1 MKRRII
7 LLISALIISI
17 NVNAQLDRSIQ
28 PKGGPTPKIK
38 LEKPQEFKL
47 KNGVKVLVVE
57 NHKLPR
63 VAYSLSIDNRPIIEG
78 EKAGVTS
85 LLGSIL
91 GNGTTTIPKD
101 EFNEEIDFLGASLN
115 IGFSGGFASTLTRNN
130 ERVVELMA
138 DAVINPLLSE
148 EEFNKEKDKLIE
160 ALKAEKKSLDA
171 IAGRVGSALSYGKN
185 HAYGEF
191 ITEESLNNI
200 TFEDVLEYHE
210 RYFKPN
216 NSYLVVIGDVNYKEI
231 KSMISDKFGAWKK
244 GKSHTDPI
252 PVLTPNVNL
261 TEINFIDLPTATQ
274 SSISVTNN
282 VDLKMNDKD
291 YHAALITNNILG
303 GGGEGY
309 LFKNLREDKGY
320 TYGAYSSLGS
330 SRYGVSRF
338 TAGAKVRNV
347 VTDSAV
353 VEIIKEINRI
363 KTENVDAELLKNAK
377 AKYVGNFIRRIENPQ
392 VGAKYAVDI
401 KLNDL
406 PKDFYE
412 TYLEKINAVSAE
424 DVKRVANKYFNY
436 PNGTRIIVVGKGSDV
451 ADNLAENVGWPV
463 TYFDHYA
470 NSIAKPVFN
479 KAIPEGLTASQV
491 MNNYINAIGGRDLLE
506 SVNTVI
512 QKGDLVVPPGSPFKP
527 QVIIKHKLPNKYF
540 FTIEASMPGQSMA
553 NNSMGRSGRRG
564 PSSGGM
570 RPASA
575 PSMSGNK
582 MTLMKF
588 TFDGETGYLEA
599 QGQRTP
605 LEEEQINEMKSN
617 NEIWE
622 ELGYSEDEIE
632 LVSIN
637 SIDFKDAYKVK
648 ITEGEKIS
656 YRYYGVDSGLLL
668 SDEKQDDNNNIT
680 ATFYSD
686 YRDVNGVKF
695 PFYVNITA
703 QKMEVN
709 MTEILI
715 NEELKDS
722 EF

>member
-7 LLISALIISI
+7 LLISVLIISI
-17 NVNAQLDRSIQ
+17 NVNAQLDRSVQ

-38 LEKPQEFKL
+38 LDKPQEFKL
-47 KNGVKVLVVE
+47 KNGIKVLVVE

-63 VAYSLSIDNRPIIEG
+63 VSYSLRIDNNPIIEG
-78 EKAGVTS
+78 DKTGVTS

-115 IGFSGGFASTLTRNN
+115 IGFSGGFASTLSKNN
-130 ERVVELMA
+130 ERVVELMT
-138 DAVINPLLSE
+138 DAIINPLLSE
-148 EEFNKEKDKLIE
+148 EEFNKEKEKLIE
-160 ALKAEKKSLDA
+160 ALKADKKSLDA
-171 IAGRVGSALSYGKN
+171 IANRVGSALSYGKN

-191 ITEESLNNI
+191 VTEETLNNI
-200 TFEDVLEYHE
+200 TFADVLQYHK

-231 KSMISDKFGAWKK
+231 KSLISEKFGAWKK
-244 GKSHTDPI
+244 GKSYSDPI
-252 PVLTPNVNL
+252 PELTPNVNL

-282 VDLKMNDKD
+282 VNLKMNDKD

-320 TYGAYSSLGS
+320 TYGAYSNLGS

-347 VTDSAV
+347 VADSAV
-353 VEIIKEINRI
+353 VEIIKEITRI

-377 AKYVGNFIRRIENPQ
+377 AKYVGNFIRRLESPQ
-392 VGAKYAVDI
+392 TIANYALNI

-412 TYLEKINAVSAE
+412 TYLEKINAVSAA

-436 PNGTRIIVVGKGSDV
+436 PNGTRIIVVGKGSEV
-451 ADNLAENVGWPV
+451 ADNLTENVGWPV

-479 KAIPEGLTASQV
+479 KAIPDGLTASQV
-491 MNNYINAIGGRDLLE
+491 INNYINSIGGRVLLE
-506 SVNTVI
+506 SVNT
-512 QKGDLVVPPGSPFKP
+512 LVSKAEVTIPGAPFRP
-527 QVIIKHKLPNKYF
+527 QMTIKQMAPNKSS
-540 FTIEASMPGQSMA
+540 TKMEVNMNGQ
-553 NNSMGRSGRRG
+553 
-564 PSSGGM
+564 
-570 RPASA
+570 
-575 PSMSGNK
+575 K
-582 MTLMKF
+582 MTLMKSS
-588 TFDGETGYLEA
+588 FDGETGYTEG
-599 QGQRTP
+599 QGQRKTMD
-605 LEEEQINEMKSN
+605 EKQIDRAKAVKG
-617 NEIWE
+617 IFE
-622 ELGYSEDEIE
+622 ELYYSEDEIE
-632 LVSIN
+632 LISIN

-648 ITEGEKIS
+648 IIEGEKIS

-668 SDEKQDDNNNIT
+668 SVEEEVDNNIVSTN
-680 ATFYSD
+680 YND
-686 YRDVNGVKF
+686 YRVVNGIKF
-695 PFYVNITA
+695 PFYTEIAAQGLKLNI
-703 QKMEVN
+703 
-709 MTEILI
+709 TEILI

-722 EF
+722 DF

>member
-47 KNGVKVLVVE
+47 KNGIKVLVVE

-78 EKAGVTS
+78 DKAGVTS

-91 GNGTTTIPKD
+91 GNGTTTISKD

-160 ALKAEKKSLDA
+160 ALKADKKSLDA

-191 ITEESLNNI
+191 ITEETLNNI

-320 TYGAYSSLGS
+320 TYGAYSRLGS

-451 ADNLAENVGWPV
+451 AANLAENVGWPV

-470 NSIAKPVFN
+470 NPIAKPVFN

-506 SVNTVI
+506 SVNTLV
-512 QKGDLVVPPGSPFKP
+512 QKADVTIPAPFKP
-527 QVIIKHKLPNKYF
+527 QATIKQMVPNKYSMKM
-540 FTIEASMPGQSMA
+540 EANMNGQTMKL
-553 NNSMGRSGRRG
+553 
-564 PSSGGM
+564 GGM
-570 RPASA
+570 S
-575 PSMSGNK
+575 
-582 MTLMKF
+582 
-588 TFDGETGYLEA
+588 FDGETGYNEGP
-599 QGQRTP
+599 QGRST
-605 LEEEQINEMKSN
+605 LDEKVINDLKAVKG
-617 NEIWE
+617 IFP
-622 ELGYSEDEIE
+622 ELYYSEDEIE
-632 LVSIN
+632 LISIN

-648 ITEGEKIS
+648 ITEDKKVS
-656 YRYYGVDSGLLL
+656 YRYYSVDSSLLL
-668 SDEKQDDNNNIT
+668 SGEEQDDNNNIT
-680 ATFYSD
+680 SQNYGD
-686 YRDVNGVKF
+686 YRDVNGIKF
-695 PFYVNITA
+695 PFYIDIPSQKLELNI
-703 QKMEVN
+703 
-709 MTEILI
+709 TEILI
-715 NEELKDS
+715 NVELKDS
-722 EF
+722 DF

>member
-7 LLISALIISI
+7 LLITALIISI

-47 KNGVKVLVVE
+47 KNGIKVLVVE

-130 ERVVELMA
+130 ERVVELMT

-160 ALKAEKKSLDA
+160 ALKADKKSLDA

-191 ITEESLNNI
+191 ISEETLNNI

-231 KSMISDKFGAWKK
+231 KSLISEKFGAWKK

-252 PVLTPNVNL
+252 PLLTPNVNL

-282 VDLKMNDKD
+282 VDLKMNDED

-424 DVKRVANKYFNY
+424 DVKRVANRYFNY

-451 ADNLAENVGWPV
+451 ADNLTENVGWPV

-506 SVNTVI
+506 SVNTLV
-512 QKGDLVVPPGSPFKP
+512 QKADVTIPAPFKP
-527 QVIIKHKLPNKYF
+527 QATIKQKVPNKYSMKM
-540 FTIEASMPGQSMA
+540 EASMNGQTMKL
-553 NNSMGRSGRRG
+553 
-564 PSSGGM
+564 GGM
-570 RPASA
+570 S
-575 PSMSGNK
+575 
-582 MTLMKF
+582 
-588 TFDGETGYLEA
+588 FDGETGYNEGP
-599 QGQRTP
+599 QGRNT
-605 LEEEQINEMKSN
+605 LDEKVINDLKAVKG
-617 NEIWE
+617 IFP
-622 ELGYSEDEIE
+622 ELYYSEDEIE
-632 LVSIN
+632 LISIN

-648 ITEGEKIS
+648 ITEGKKVS
-656 YRYYGVDSGLLL
+656 YRYYSVDSSLLL
-668 SDEKQDDNNNIT
+668 SEEQQDDSNNIT
-680 ATFYSD
+680 SQNYGD
-686 YRDVNGVKF
+686 YRDINGIKF
-695 PFYVNITA
+695 PFYIDIPS
-703 QKMEVN
+703 QKLELNV
-709 MTEILI
+709 TEILI

-722 EF
+722 DF

>member
-7 LLISALIISI
+7 LLITALIISI

-47 KNGVKVLVVE
+47 KNGIKVLVVE

-63 VAYSLSIDNRPIIEG
+63 VTYSLSVDNRPIIEG

-91 GNGTTTIPKD
+91 GNGTTTISKD

-160 ALKAEKKSLDA
+160 ALKADKKSLDA
-171 IAGRVGSALSYGKN
+171 IAGRVGGALSYGKN

-191 ITEESLNNI
+191 ITEETLNNI
-200 TFEDVLEYHE
+200 TFEDVLEYHKK
-210 RYFKPN
+210 YFKPN

-252 PVLTPNVNL
+252 PLLTPNVNL

-282 VDLKMNDKD
+282 VDLKMNDED

-377 AKYVGNFIRRIENPQ
+377 AKYVGSFIRRIENPQ

-412 TYLEKINAVSAE
+412 TYLEKINAVSAA
-424 DVKRVANKYFNY
+424 DVKRVANRYFNY

-451 ADNLAENVGWPV
+451 ADNLTENMGWPV

-470 NSIAKPVFN
+470 NPIAKPVFN
-479 KAIPEGLTASQV
+479 KAIPEGLTASEV
-491 MNNYINAIGGRDLLE
+491 INNYINAIGGRDLLE
-506 SVNTVI
+506 SVNT
-512 QKGDLVVPPGSPFKP
+512 LVFKAEVTIPGAPFRP
-527 QVIIKHKLPNKYF
+527 QMTIKQMAPNKSS
-540 FTIEASMPGQSMA
+540 TKMEVNMNGQ
-553 NNSMGRSGRRG
+553 
-564 PSSGGM
+564 
-570 RPASA
+570 
-575 PSMSGNK
+575 K
-582 MTLMKF
+582 MTLMKSS
-588 TFDGETGYLEA
+588 FDGETGYIEQ
-599 QGQRTP
+599 QGQRKAMD
-605 LEEEQINEMKSN
+605 EK
-617 NEIWE
+617 EIDKAKAVKGIFE
-622 ELGYSEDEIE
+622 ELYYSEDEIE
-632 LVSIN
+632 LMSIN

-648 ITEGEKIS
+648 ITEGEKVS

-668 SDEKQDDNNNIT
+668 SVEEQDDNNNIVST
-680 ATFYSD
+680 NYGD
-686 YRDVNGVKF
+686 YRDIDGIKF
-695 PFYVNITA
+695 PFSTEIPS
-703 QKMEVN
+703 QKLELNV
-709 MTEILI
+709 TEILI

-722 EF
+722 DF

>member
-47 KNGVKVLVVE
+47 KNGIKVLVVE

-78 EKAGVTS
+78 DKAGVTS

-91 GNGTTTIPKD
+91 GNGTTTISKD

-160 ALKAEKKSLDA
+160 ALKADKKSLDA

-191 ITEESLNNI
+191 ITEETLNNI

-451 ADNLAENVGWPV
+451 ADNLTENVGWPV

-470 NSIAKPVFN
+470 NPIAKPVFN

-527 QVIIKHKLPNKYF
+527 QVIIKNKLPNKYF

-680 ATFYSD
+680 ATFYD
-686 YRDVNGVKF
+686 IKILYWE
-695 PFYVNITA
+695 FYLEHVI
-703 QKMEVN
+703 ESHFR
-709 MTEILI
+709 L
-715 NEELKDS
+715 L
-722 EF
+722 

>member
-78 EKAGVTS
+78 DKAGVTS

-91 GNGTTTIPKD
+91 GNGTTTISKD

-130 ERVVELMA
+130 ERVIELMA

-160 ALKAEKKSLDA
+160 ALKADKKSLDA
-171 IAGRVGSALSYGKN
+171 IASRVGSALSYGKN

-191 ITEESLNNI
+191 ITEETLNNI

-210 RYFKPN
+210 KYFKPN

-231 KSMISDKFGAWKK
+231 KSLISEKFGAWKK
-244 GKSHTDPI
+244 GKSHTDPL
-252 PVLTPNVNL
+252 PELTANVNL

-282 VDLKMNDKD
+282 VDLKMNDED

-363 KTENVDAELLKNAK
+363 KTETVDAELLKNAK
-377 AKYVGNFIRRIENPQ
+377 AKYVGNFIRRLESPQ
-392 VGAKYAVDI
+392 TIANYALNI

-424 DVKRVANKYFNY
+424 DVKRVANRYFNY

-451 ADNLAENVGWPV
+451 ADNLTENVGWPV

-479 KAIPEGLTASQV
+479 KAIPEGLTASKV
-491 MNNYINAIGGRDLLE
+491 MNNYINSIGGRDLLE
-506 SVNTVI
+506 SVNT
-512 QKGDLVVPPGSPFKP
+512 LVSKAEVTIPGAPFRP
-527 QVIIKHKLPNKYF
+527 QMTMKQMAPNKSS
-540 FTIEASMPGQSMA
+540 TKMEVNMNGQ
-553 NNSMGRSGRRG
+553 
-564 PSSGGM
+564 
-570 RPASA
+570 
-575 PSMSGNK
+575 K
-582 MTLMKF
+582 MTLMKSS
-588 TFDGETGYLEA
+588 FDGETGYTEG
-599 QGQRTP
+599 QGQRKAMDDK
-605 LEEEQINEMKSN
+605 QIDRAKAVKG
-617 NEIWE
+617 IFE
-622 ELGYSEDEIE
+622 ELYYSEDEIE
-632 LVSIN
+632 LMSIN

-668 SDEKQDDNNNIT
+668 SVEEQDDNNNIVST
-680 ATFYSD
+680 NYSD
-686 YRDVNGVKF
+686 YRDVNGIKF
-695 PFYVNITA
+695 PFSTEIPSQKLELNI
-703 QKMEVN
+703 
-709 MTEILI
+709 TEILI

-722 EF
+722 DF

>member
-7 LLISALIISI
+7 LLITALIISI

-78 EKAGVTS
+78 DKAGVTS

-91 GNGTTTIPKD
+91 GNGTTTISKD

-130 ERVVELMA
+130 ERVIELMA

-160 ALKAEKKSLDA
+160 ALKADKKSLDA
-171 IAGRVGSALSYGKN
+171 IASRVGSALSYGKN

-191 ITEESLNNI
+191 ITEKTLNNI

-210 RYFKPN
+210 KYFKPN

-231 KSMISDKFGAWKK
+231 KSLISEKFGAWKK
-244 GKSHTDPI
+244 GKSHTDPL
-252 PVLTPNVNL
+252 PELTANVNL

-282 VDLKMNDKD
+282 VDLKMNDED

-451 ADNLAENVGWPV
+451 ADNLSENVGWPV

-491 MNNYINAIGGRDLLE
+491 MNNYIDAVGGRDLLE
-506 SVNTVI
+506 SVNT
-512 QKGDLVVPPGSPFKP
+512 LVFKAEVTIPGAPFRP
-527 QVIIKHKLPNKYF
+527 QMTIKQMAPNKSS
-540 FTIEASMPGQSMA
+540 TKMEVNMNGQ
-553 NNSMGRSGRRG
+553 
-564 PSSGGM
+564 
-570 RPASA
+570 
-575 PSMSGNK
+575 K
-582 MTLMKF
+582 MTLMKSS
-588 TFDGETGYLEA
+588 FDGETGYIEQ
-599 QGQRTP
+599 QGQRKAMD
-605 LEEEQINEMKSN
+605 EK
-617 NEIWE
+617 EIDKAKAVKGIFE
-622 ELGYSEDEIE
+622 ELYYSEDEIE
-632 LVSIN
+632 LMSIN

-648 ITEGEKIS
+648 ITEGEKVS

-668 SDEKQDDNNNIT
+668 SVEEQDDNNNIVST
-680 ATFYSD
+680 NYGD
-686 YRDVNGVKF
+686 YRDIDGIKF
-695 PFYVNITA
+695 PFSTEIPS
-703 QKMEVN
+703 QKLESNV
-709 MTEILI
+709 TEILI

-722 EF
+722 DF

>member
-47 KNGVKVLVVE
+47 KNGIRVLVVE

-63 VAYSLSIDNRPIIEG
+63 VSYSLRIDNNPIIEG
-78 EKAGVTS
+78 DKAGVTS

-115 IGFSGGFASTLTRNN
+115 IGFSGGFASTLSKNN
-130 ERVVELMA
+130 ERVVDLMT

-148 EEFNKEKDKLIE
+148 EEFNKEKEKLIE
-160 ALKAEKKSLDA
+160 ALKADKKSLDA

-191 ITEESLNNI
+191 ITEETLNNI

-210 RYFKPN
+210 KYFKPN
-216 NSYLVVIGDVNYKEI
+216 NSYLVVIGDVDYKEI
-231 KSMISDKFGAWKK
+231 KSLISEKFGAWKK

-252 PVLTPNVNL
+252 PELTANVNL

-282 VDLKMNDKD
+282 VDLKMNDED

-363 KTENVDAELLKNAK
+363 KTETVDAELLKNAK
-377 AKYVGNFIRRIENPQ
+377 AKYVGNFIRRLESPQ
-392 VGAKYAVDI
+392 TIANYALNI

-424 DVKRVANKYFNY
+424 DVKRVANRYFNY

-451 ADNLAENVGWPV
+451 ADNLTENVGWPV

-479 KAIPEGLTASQV
+479 KAIPEGLTASKV

-506 SVNTVI
+506 SVNTLV
-512 QKGDLVVPPGSPFKP
+512 QKADMVVPPGSPFKP
-527 QVIIKHKLPNKYF
+527 QAITMQKLPNKYTF
-540 FTIEASMPGQSMA
+540 KIEASMPGQSMA
-553 NNSMGRSGRRG
+553 NSSMGRGGRRG
-564 PSSGGM
+564 PGSGGM
-570 RPASA
+570 RPAST
-575 PSMSGNK
+575 PGMSGNK
-582 MTLMKF
+582 MTLMKSS
-588 TFDGETGYLEA
+588 FDGESGYIEQ
-599 QGQRTP
+599 QGQRKAMD
-605 LEEEQINEMKSN
+605 EK
-617 NEIWE
+617 EIDRAKAVKGIFE
-622 ELGYSEDEIE
+622 ELYYSEDEIE
-632 LVSIN
+632 LISIN

-648 ITEGEKIS
+648 ITEGEKVS
-656 YRYYGVDSGLLL
+656 YRYYSVDSGLLL
-668 SDEKQDDNNNIT
+668 SVEEQDDNNNIVST
-680 ATFYSD
+680 NYSD
-686 YRDVNGVKF
+686 YRDVNGIKF
-695 PFYVNITA
+695 PFNTEIPS
-703 QKMEVN
+703 QKLELN

-715 NEELKDS
+715 NKELKDS
-722 EF
+722 DF

>member
-7 LLISALIISI
+7 LLITALIISI
-17 NVNAQLDRSIQ
+17 SVSAQLDRSIQ

-47 KNGVKVLVVE
+47 KNGIKVLVVE

-91 GNGTTTIPKD
+91 GNGTTTISKD

-191 ITEESLNNI
+191 ISEETINNI

-231 KSMISDKFGAWKK
+231 KSLISEKFGAWKK

-252 PVLTPNVNL
+252 PLLTPNVNL

-451 ADNLAENVGWPV
+451 ADNLTENVGWPV

-470 NSIAKPVFN
+470 NPIAKPVFN
-479 KAIPEGLTASQV
+479 KAIPDGLTASQV
-491 MNNYINAIGGRDLLE
+491 INNYINVVGGRDLLE
-506 SVNTVI
+506 SVNTLV
-512 QKGDLVVPPGSPFKP
+512 QKADVTIPAPFKP
-527 QVIIKHKLPNKYF
+527 QATIKQMVPNKYSMKM
-540 FTIEASMPGQSMA
+540 EASMNGQTMKL
-553 NNSMGRSGRRG
+553 
-564 PSSGGM
+564 GGM
-570 RPASA
+570 S
-575 PSMSGNK
+575 
-582 MTLMKF
+582 
-588 TFDGETGYLEA
+588 FDGETGYNEGP
-599 QGQRTP
+599 QGRNT
-605 LEEEQINEMKSN
+605 LDEKVINDLKAVKG
-617 NEIWE
+617 IFP
-622 ELGYSEDEIE
+622 ELYYSEDEIE
-632 LVSIN
+632 LISIN

-656 YRYYGVDSGLLL
+656 YRYYSIDSGLLL
-668 SDEKQDDNNNIT
+668 SEEQQDDSNNI
-680 ATFYSD
+680 ASENYGD
-686 YRDVNGVKF
+686 CRDVN
-695 PFYVNITA
+695 
-703 QKMEVN
+703 
-709 MTEILI
+709 
-715 NEELKDS
+715 
-722 EF
+722 

>member
-7 LLISALIISI
+7 LLITALIISI
-17 NVNAQLDRSIQ
+17 SVSAQLDRSIQ

-47 KNGVKVLVVE
+47 KNGIKVLVVE

-91 GNGTTTIPKD
+91 GNGTTTISKD

-160 ALKAEKKSLDA
+160 ALKADKKSLDA

-191 ITEESLNNI
+191 ITEETLNNI

-210 RYFKPN
+210 KYFKPN

-231 KSMISDKFGAWKK
+231 KSLISEKFGAWKK

-252 PVLTPNVNL
+252 PLLTPNVNL

-451 ADNLAENVGWPV
+451 ADNLTENVGWPV

-470 NSIAKPVFN
+470 NPIAKPVFN
-479 KAIPEGLTASQV
+479 KAIPDGLTASQV
-491 MNNYINAIGGRDLLE
+491 INNYINVVGGRDLLE
-506 SVNTVI
+506 SVNTLV
-512 QKGDLVVPPGSPFKP
+512 QKADVTIPAPFKP
-527 QVIIKHKLPNKYF
+527 QATIKQMVPNKYSMKM
-540 FTIEASMPGQSMA
+540 EASMNGQTMKL
-553 NNSMGRSGRRG
+553 
-564 PSSGGM
+564 GGM
-570 RPASA
+570 S
-575 PSMSGNK
+575 
-582 MTLMKF
+582 
-588 TFDGETGYLEA
+588 FDGETGYNEGP
-599 QGQRTP
+599 QGRNT
-605 LEEEQINEMKSN
+605 LDEKVINDLKAVKG
-617 NEIWE
+617 IFP
-622 ELGYSEDEIE
+622 ELYYSEDEIE
-632 LVSIN
+632 LISIN

-648 ITEGEKIS
+648 ITEGEKVS
-656 YRYYGVDSGLLL
+656 YRYYSVDSSLLL
-668 SDEKQDDNNNIT
+668 SGEEQDDNNNIT
-680 ATFYSD
+680 SQNYGD
-686 YRDVNGVKF
+686 YRDVNGIKF
-695 PFYVNITA
+695 PFYIDIPSQKLELNI
-703 QKMEVN
+703 
-709 MTEILI
+709 TEILI

-722 EF
+722 DF

>member
-7 LLISALIISI
+7 LLITALIISI
-17 NVNAQLDRSIQ
+17 SVSAQLDRSIQ

-47 KNGVKVLVVE
+47 KNGIKVLVVE

-91 GNGTTTIPKD
+91 GNGTTTISK
-101 EFNEEIDFLGASLN
+101 EKFNDEIDFLGASLN

-160 ALKAEKKSLDA
+160 SLKADKKSLDA
-171 IAGRVGSALSYGKN
+171 IAGRVGGALSYGKN

-191 ITEESLNNI
+191 ITEETLNNI
-200 TFEDVLEYHE
+200 TFEDVLEYHKK
-210 RYFKPN
+210 YFKPN

-231 KSMISDKFGAWKK
+231 KSLISEKFGAWKK

-252 PVLTPNVNL
+252 PLLTPNVNL

-451 ADNLAENVGWPV
+451 ADNLTENVGWPV

-470 NSIAKPVFN
+470 NPIAKPVFN
-479 KAIPEGLTASQV
+479 KAIPDGLTASQV
-491 MNNYINAIGGRDLLE
+491 INNYINAIGGRDLLE
-506 SVNTVI
+506 SVSSLV
-512 QKGDLVVPPGSPFKP
+512 QKADVTIPAPFKP
-527 QVIIKHKLPNKYF
+527 QATIKQMVPNKYSMKM
-540 FTIEASMPGQSMA
+540 EASMNGQTMKL
-553 NNSMGRSGRRG
+553 
-564 PSSGGM
+564 GGM
-570 RPASA
+570 S
-575 PSMSGNK
+575 
-582 MTLMKF
+582 
-588 TFDGETGYLEA
+588 FDGETGYNEGP
-599 QGQRTP
+599 QGRNT
-605 LEEEQINEMKSN
+605 LDEKVINDLKAVKG
-617 NEIWE
+617 IFP
-622 ELGYSEDEIE
+622 ELYYSEDEIE
-632 LVSIN
+632 LISIN

-648 ITEGEKIS
+648 ITEGEKVS
-656 YRYYGVDSGLLL
+656 YRYYSVDSSLLL
-668 SDEKQDDNNNIT
+668 SGEEQDDNNNIT
-680 ATFYSD
+680 SQNYGD
-686 YRDVNGVKF
+686 YRDVNGIKF
-695 PFYVNITA
+695 PFYIDIPSQKLELNI
-703 QKMEVN
+703 
-709 MTEILI
+709 TEILI

-722 EF
+722 DF

>member
-7 LLISALIISI
+7 LLITALIISI
-17 NVNAQLDRSIQ
+17 SVSAQLDRSIQ

-47 KNGVKVLVVE
+47 KNGIKVLVVE

-91 GNGTTTIPKD
+91 GNGTTTISKD

-160 ALKAEKKSLDA
+160 SLKADKKSLDA
-171 IAGRVGSALSYGKN
+171 IAGRVGGALSYGKN

-191 ITEESLNNI
+191 ITEETLNNI
-200 TFEDVLEYHE
+200 TFEDVLEYHKK
-210 RYFKPN
+210 YFKPN

-231 KSMISDKFGAWKK
+231 KSLISEKFGAWKK

-252 PVLTPNVNL
+252 PLLTPNVNL

-451 ADNLAENVGWPV
+451 ADNLTENVGWPV

-470 NSIAKPVFN
+470 NPIAKPVFN
-479 KAIPEGLTASQV
+479 KAIPDGLTASQV
-491 MNNYINAIGGRDLLE
+491 INNYINVVGGRDLLE
-506 SVNTVI
+506 SVNTLV
-512 QKGDLVVPPGSPFKP
+512 QKADVTIPAPFKP
-527 QVIIKHKLPNKYF
+527 QATIKQMVPNKYSMKM
-540 FTIEASMPGQSMA
+540 EASMNGQTMKL
-553 NNSMGRSGRRG
+553 
-564 PSSGGM
+564 GGM
-570 RPASA
+570 S
-575 PSMSGNK
+575 
-582 MTLMKF
+582 
-588 TFDGETGYLEA
+588 FDGETGYNEGP
-599 QGQRTP
+599 QGRNT
-605 LEEEQINEMKSN
+605 LDEKVINDLKAVKG
-617 NEIWE
+617 IFP
-622 ELGYSEDEIE
+622 ELYYSEDEIE
-632 LVSIN
+632 LISIN

-648 ITEGEKIS
+648 ITEGEKVS
-656 YRYYGVDSGLLL
+656 YRYYSVDSSLLL
-668 SDEKQDDNNNIT
+668 SGEEQDDNNNIT
-680 ATFYSD
+680 SQNYGD
-686 YRDVNGVKF
+686 YRDVNGIKF
-695 PFYVNITA
+695 PFYIDIPSQKLELNI
-703 QKMEVN
+703 
-709 MTEILI
+709 TEILI

-722 EF
+722 DF